1 MRIELFIPCTPAGQ
15 PRAKATSF
23 GGKARMY
30 DPQTIGKGID
40 KRPHPAV
47 EFRYA
52 VSTAVR
58 EAWNAGPS
66 DRPFRVDSV
75 FVFARPKSK
84 TFKSKPN
91 PPLWHMSKPD
101 RDNLDKSVLDC
112 LTGIVWADDSQ
123 VVAGSL
129 EKRTGVPG
137 EQSGL
142 MLTIEELESE
152 VFDG

>member
-1 MRIELFIPCTPAGQ
+1 MRLELFIPCTPAGQ
-15 PRAKATSF
+15 PRARATSI
-23 GGKARMY
+23 GGKARMF
-30 DPQTIGKGID
+30 DQKTIGKGIER
-40 KRPHPAV
+40 RPHPAV

-52 VSTAVR
+52 VSEAVR
-58 EAWNAGPS
+58 KSWGRAAS
-66 DRPFRVDSV
+66 DKPFRVDSV
-75 FVFARPKSK
+75 FIFARPKAK
-84 TFKSKPN
+84 TFKSRAN

-112 LTGIVWADDSQ
+112 LTGIVWVDDSQ

-129 EKRTGVPG
+129 EKRTGVPD

-152 VFDG
+152 VIL

>member
-1 MRIELFIPCTPAGQ
+1 MKIELFIPCVPAGQ
-15 PRAKATSF
+15 PRAKATTI

-30 DPQTIGKGID
+30 DQKTIGKGHD

-52 VSTAVR
+52 VATAVR
-58 EAWNAGPS
+58 EAWGRAAS
-66 DRPFRVDSV
+66 ERPFRVDSV
-75 FVFARPKSK
+75 FIFQRPLSK
-84 TFKSKPN
+84 TFKSRPN

-112 LTGIVWADDSQ
+112 LAGIVWRDDSQ

-129 EKRTGVPG
+129 EKRTGIPG
-137 EQSGL
+137 EQSGVR
-142 MLTIEELESE
+142 LTIEELESE
-152 VFDG
+152 VL